1 MKTSNLSRVLD
12 SSARVVSGI
21 QPTGIPHV
29 GNYLGSLRQWT
40 NLQNSVPSSSS
51 SQCFFFVADLHALTI
66 PQIPQDFYQRRMDT
80 LAILLSIGIDPQRS
94 TVFFQSDIPYHTELN
109 WLMGC
114 HTPMGHLNR
123 MTQWKSKLQLHEMD
137 AVTFLNTSIASSSK
151 FNLGLF
157 SYPVLQA
164 ADILLY
170 GATHIPVGKDQSQ
183 HIELTRNIARKINS
197 TFKKDLFIIPD
208 IIINSSSSIMALK
221 QPNKKM
227 SKSDQNSKNYILLT
241 DSEQDIR
248 KKITGAA
255 TDNIEGITYG
265 DPNRPAINNLIN
277 MTAALSDSRPTTIAE
292 NFKHARHSEFKSFVA
307 DSLVNTL
314 SPFAKSYEQW
324 KAKPS
329 ELQDIAANGAKKAMN
344 QAYPFMKNFKRT
356 FGLGL

>member
-1 MKTSNLSRVLD
+1 MNISNLSRVLG
-12 SSARVVSGI
+12 SSARIVSGI
-21 QPTGIPHV
+21 QPTGIPHI

-40 NLQNSVPSSSS
+40 ELQNSIPSNSS
-51 SQCFFFVADLHALTI
+51 SQCFFFVADLHALTV
-66 PQIPQDFYQRRMDT
+66 PQVPQDFYQRRMDT

-94 TVFFQSDIPYHTELN
+94 TLFFQSDVPYHTELN

-114 HTPMGHLNR
+114 HTPMGQLNR

-137 AVTFLNTSIASSSK
+137 AVTFLNTNLASSGK

-183 HIELTRNIARKINS
+183 HIELTRTIARKINS
-197 TFKKDLFIIPD
+197 TFKKELFIIPD
-208 IIINSSSSIMALK
+208 IILNSSSSIMALK

-248 KKITGAA
+248 KKIAGAA

-265 DPNRPAINNLIN
+265 DPNRPAINNLLN
-277 MTAALSDSRPTTIAE
+277 MTAAMTDSSPITIAE
-292 NFKHARHSEFKSFVA
+292 KFKHARHSEFKSSVA
-307 DSLVNTL
+307 DIMVGSIT
-314 SPFAKSYEQW
+314 PFARSYQQW
-324 KAKPS
+324 KANPS
-329 ELQDIAANGAKKAMN
+329 ELQSIAENGAKKAMN
-344 QAYPFMKNFKRT
+344 QAFPFMKDFKNT
-356 FGLGL
+356 FGLGP